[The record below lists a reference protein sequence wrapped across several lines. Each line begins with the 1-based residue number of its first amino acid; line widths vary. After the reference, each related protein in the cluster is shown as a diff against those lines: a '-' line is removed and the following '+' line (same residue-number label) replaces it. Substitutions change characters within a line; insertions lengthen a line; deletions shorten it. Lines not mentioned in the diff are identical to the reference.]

1 LSADHSSVVGGAVV
15 GGAVGRDVGPVVVG
29 DGVVGFSVES
39 LVVGSLVGGEFFFDL
54 PPAAQRRG
62 HGQRASA
69 GRAGPIIMF
78 SILPAPWASRPPLP
92 PARATASPSGAADGR
107 HCRRRQ
113 RRR

>member
-1 LSADHSSVVGGAVV
+1 MV

-78 SILPAPWASRPPLP
+78 SPSRTLPPPLNAP
-92 PARATASPSGAADGR
+92 PPH
-107 HCRRRQ
+107 HCH
-113 RRR
+113 